1 MKKGE
6 IIGCQKKMAQTRL
19 AENSEVIKTNKQE
32 AIMELNQNNSIT

>member
-19 AENSEVIKTNKQE
+19 AENSELRLTNKK
-32 AIMELNQNNSIT
+32 L

>member
-1 MKKGE
+1 
-6 IIGCQKKMAQTRL
+6 MAQKRL